1 MNIKDTEKLIE
12 LLDSILNM
20 FEKVP
25 TIDPTGHNNFM
36 WLMMYDMMTKPIV
49 IMQNILY
56 LHLDALKEKENA
68 HSGTDEDD
76 RLSN

>member
-68 HSGTDEDD
+68 HSGTDEDN
-76 RLSN
+76 RLSD

>member
-56 LHLDALKEKENA
+56 LHLDALKEKEKDLLVLAKEIEHGN
-68 HSGTDEDD
+68 
-76 RLSN
+76 

>member
-68 HSGTDEDD
+68 HSGTDEDNK
-76 RLSN
+76 LSD

>member
-12 LLDSILNM
+12 LLDFILNM

-56 LHLDALKEKENA
+56 LHLDALKEKEN
-68 HSGTDEDD
+68 
-76 RLSN
+76 SNDNNTN

>member
-20 FEKVP
+20 FEMVP
-25 TIDPTGHNNFM
+25 TKDPTGYNNFM

-68 HSGTDEDD
+68 HSGTNEND
-76 RLSN
+76 RLGD

>member
-36 WLMMYDMMTKPIV
+36 WLVMYDMMTKPIV

-68 HSGTDEDD
+68 HSGTDEDN
-76 RLSN
+76 RLSD

>member
-56 LHLDALKEKENA
+56 LHLDALKEKEN
-68 HSGTDEDD
+68 
-76 RLSN
+76 SNDNNTN

>member
-20 FEKVP
+20 FEKIP

-56 LHLDALKEKENA
+56 LHLDALKEKEN
-68 HSGTDEDD
+68 
-76 RLSN
+76 SNDNNTN